1 MAQNKVITDLVSLV
15 TPNNDDILVIVDNTT
30 TPSLSVTKKITYANL
45 KEALQDML
53 DLVVTDGNGITST
66 YNDANNTLQISVDA
80 NTTVQKTIV
89 SSGGTAIGTRQQLKC
104 YRRCKY
110 CSKWL

>member
-15 TPNNDDILVIVDNTT
+15 TPNNDDILVIVDNMT

-45 KEALQDML
+45 KESLQDML

-89 SSGGTAIGTRQQLKC
+89 SKADGSWHAAAT
-104 YRRCKY
+104 
-110 CSKWL
+110 